1 MIGSTRAIQ
10 AFAYGQAAD
19 MRKGFDGLFGL
30 VKHALMRNP
39 LSGDLYLFVNKPRT
53 RAKVLYWD
61 GTGLCVFA
69 KRLERGRFARLW
81 DCSGETAHLT
91 MTELRLFLEGSTL
104 IGKMRLS
111 PEALAL

>member
-1 MIGSTRAIQ
+1 MLSLTSAQRYFLYAGKT
-10 AFAYGQAAD
+10 D

-81 DCSGETAHLT
+81 DGSGETAHLT